1 MSRWQDA
8 VKTELGAVEQF
19 ILSINASDN
28 EDAKK
33 NKLPVTDRCMRYNGM
48 STQAY
53 LCLLMR
59 WCTKAPQKGGLKD
72 AR

>member
-1 MSRWQDA
+1 MSRWEDT

-33 NKLPVTDRCMRYNGM
+33 TSCP
-48 STQAY
+48 
-53 LCLLMR
+53 
-59 WCTKAPQKGGLKD
+59 
-72 AR
+72 